1 MKKKKSTIAMIFA
14 IIVFAISST
23 AFAFQNEPN
32 GFRDFKF
39 GMTLEQVR
47 KIAGKDSLIPIPHD
61 GPVIVPMDREQN
73 AYYMKLTPPMIS
85 NVKTDE
91 MATIAFFK
99 NQLMS
104 IEITIHGDKDRYSPK
119 EILKKFDDLN
129 SSMQLLY
136 GTPEIDGFA
145 RTWYGSDVKIELAC
159 LCNNE
164 NMNIVDKDVFDK
176 LNERNKEGFRNHVSI
191 HMESPRLRSLFW
203 QCFKEQYEKKRL
215 ERASQGW

>member
-73 AYYMKLTPPMIS
+73 AYYLKLKPPMIS

-91 MATIAFFK
+91 
-99 NQLMS
+99 NQQEHEQIIDAQAQLDQVS
-104 IEITIHGDKDRYSPK
+104 AEIVNGRTGA
-119 EILKKFDDLN
+119 L
-129 SSMQLLY
+129 
-136 GTPEIDGFA
+136 PEINEHA
-145 RTWYGSDVKIELAC
+145 KKAC
-159 LCNNE
+159 
-164 NMNIVDKDVFDK
+164 
-176 LNERNKEGFRNHVSI
+176 
-191 HMESPRLRSLFW
+191 
-203 QCFKEQYEKKRL
+203 QYDPAVQPL
-215 ERASQGW
+215 IFP